1 MSPRADLRPSP
12 PRGPRWAWAA
22 AALWVVVLFTLS
34 SWSPGG
40 GALDF
45 FWRFPHDDKVV
56 HAGLYAVLGALVR
69 WAGGRAAPAVAAGAI
84 VGVADE
90 ALQSTVPGR
99 HADPFDV
106 AADVVGATVGALLVT
121 AFARRR
127 RGRAIE

>member
-22 AALWVVVLFTLS
+22 AALWVVALFTLS

-56 HAGLYAVLGALVR
+56 HAGLYAVLGALVVSLVS
-69 WAGGRAAPAVAAGAI
+69 WFLGAN
-84 VGVADE
+84 
-90 ALQSTVPGR
+90 
-99 HADPFDV
+99 
-106 AADVVGATVGALLVT
+106 
-121 AFARRR
+121 RRDSR
-127 RGRAIE
+127 RDA